1 MGRVGGLRQT
11 ARRVRVMAHPTGD
24 GQDSRGS
31 RERHEPRAP
40 HRAGAWSLLGLLA
53 VCYAVAGLGAWAS
66 ADAGSVYASLVRPG
80 WAPPG
85 WLFGPVWTV
94 LYASIAVAAW
104 LVLRRPAG
112 STRTAMTWWSV
123 QLALN
128 LAWTPLFFAAGQ
140 YGLAFLDI
148 CLLLTAL
155 ALTLRSFTRHRKS
168 AALMLLPYAAWV
180 AFAAA
185 LNLSIWLSNT

>member
-1 MGRVGGLRQT
+1 MPDPVRDEYGGSGVHGHDGR
-11 ARRVRVMAHPTGD
+11 
-24 GQDSRGS
+24 
-31 RERHEPRAP
+31 RAS
-40 HRAGAWSLLGLLA
+40 GVLGLLGLLA
-53 VCYAVAGLGAWAS
+53 LCCAVAGLGAWAS
-66 ADAGSVYASLVRPG
+66 ADAGSVYQSLDRPG

-85 WLFGPVWTV
+85 RLFGPVWTV
-94 LYASIAVAAW
+94 LYATIAVAAW

-128 LAWTPLFFAAGQ
+128 LAWTPLFFAAGE

-148 CLLLTAL
+148 CLLLVSL
-155 ALTLRSFTRHRKS
+155 AITMVTFARHRRV
-168 AALMLLPYAAWV
+168 AALLLVPYAAWV